1 MIYKVVNFIFVMHNI
16 VDKLI
21 SIEKEIQEKSD
32 KTKVIAVSKTFS
44 MKEILPL
51 INHGHKDFGENKVQE
66 AVEKWTSI
74 KKDFTHINL
83 HMIGKIQTNKV
94 KFVVPLFDFIHSL
107 DNLKLAEKIASEQKK
122 YKKNIKIF
130 IQVNIGNELQKSGV
144 SPEELE
150 NFKNKCID
158 ELKLNI
164 IGLMCLPPQGEEVS
178 TYFKEMNSLLK
189 KTNLKELSMGMSE
202 DYLEAINYNSSYVRI
217 GSKIFGRRNY

>member
-1 MIYKVVNFIFVMHNI
+1 M
-16 VDKLI
+16 
-21 SIEKEIQEKSD
+21 IEKEIQEKSD

-74 KKDFTHINL
+74 KTDFTHINL

-107 DNLKLAEKIASEQKK
+107 DNLKLAKKIASEQKK

-144 SPEELE
+144 NPEEVE
-150 NFKNKCID
+150 SFKNKCVD
-158 ELKLNI
+158 ELKLDI
-164 IGLMCLPPQGEEVS
+164 IGLMCLPPQGKKVS
-178 TYFKEMNSLLK
+178 TYFKEMNFLLK
-189 KTNLKELSMGMSE
+189 KTNLKELSMGMSD
-202 DYLEAINYNSSYVRI
+202 DYLEALNYNSSYVRI
-217 GSKIFGRRNY
+217 GSKIFGSRNY

>member
-1 MIYKVVNFIFVMHNI
+1 MHNI

-83 HMIGKIQTNKV
+83 HMI
-94 KFVVPLFDFIHSL
+94 
-107 DNLKLAEKIASEQKK
+107 
-122 YKKNIKIF
+122 
-130 IQVNIGNELQKSGV
+130 
-144 SPEELE
+144 
-150 NFKNKCID
+150 
-158 ELKLNI
+158 
-164 IGLMCLPPQGEEVS
+164 
-178 TYFKEMNSLLK
+178 
-189 KTNLKELSMGMSE
+189 
-202 DYLEAINYNSSYVRI
+202 
-217 GSKIFGRRNY
+217 

>member
-1 MIYKVVNFIFVMHNI
+1 M
-16 VDKLI
+16 
-21 SIEKEIQEKSD
+21 IEKEIQEKSD

-74 KKDFTHINL
+74 KTDFTHINL

-94 KFVVPLFDFIHSL
+94 KFVVPLFDFIYSL
-107 DNLKLAEKIASEQKK
+107 DNLKLAKKIASEQKK

-144 SPEELE
+144 NPEEVE
-150 NFKNKCID
+150 SFKNKCVD
-158 ELKLNI
+158 ELKLDI
-164 IGLMCLPPQGEEVS
+164 IGLMCLPPQGKKVS
-178 TYFKEMNSLLK
+178 TYFKEMNFLLK
-189 KTNLKELSMGMSE
+189 KTNLKELSIGMSD
-202 DYLEAINYNSSYVRI
+202 DYLEALNYNSSYVRI
-217 GSKIFGRRNY
+217 GSKIFGSRNY